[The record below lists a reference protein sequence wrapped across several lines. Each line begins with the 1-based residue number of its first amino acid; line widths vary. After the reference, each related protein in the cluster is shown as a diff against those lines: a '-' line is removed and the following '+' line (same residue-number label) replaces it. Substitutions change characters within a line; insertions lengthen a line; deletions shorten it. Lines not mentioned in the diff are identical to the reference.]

1 VTAVTRHRT
10 VRGVSSGPPV
20 ISLHP
25 QERVELGGGAP
36 DRRGGAMQALQL
48 TEWQHEP
55 ELREVDPPEPGPGEV
70 LVRVVAAGACHSDLH
85 LMHDFPAGLLPYD
98 LPFTLGHEN
107 AGVVEAMGAGVTGL
121 DVGQPVAVYGPW
133 GCGRCLACVQGAE
146 NYCERQAEIGASGG
160 GLGRDGGMAPL
171 MVVPAGRYL
180 VPLGDLDPVEA
191 APLTDAGLTPYHA
204 IRRALPV
211 LPAGSSAVVI
221 GAGGGLGHLAV
232 QILRAVSSAQV
243 IAVDGRPAGLE
254 LADRLG
260 AHATVAAGDDAADRI
275 RELTGGRNADAVFDF
290 VGVDATMAL
299 GASVVRPRG
308 HLTIVGIGG
317 GSLSVGFFTIPY
329 EVTLSTTYWGTI
341 PELHELIALAARG
354 DISPVVQR
362 YGLADATDAYQA
374 MRDGTLEG
382 RAVVVHEA

>member
-1 VTAVTRHRT
+1 
-10 VRGVSSGPPV
+10 
-20 ISLHP
+20 
-25 QERVELGGGAP
+25 
-36 DRRGGAMQALQL
+36 MQALQL

-70 LVRVVAAGACHSDLH
+70 VVKVAAAGACHSDLH
-85 LMHDFPAGLLPYD
+85 LFHDFPPGLVPYD

-107 AGVVEAMGAGVTGL
+107 AGVVEALGDGVHGL
-121 DVGQPVAVYGPW
+121 EVGEPVAVYGPW

-160 GLGRDGGMAPL
+160 GLGRDGGMAPR
-171 MVVPAGRYL
+171 MVVPAARYL

-232 QILRAVSSAQV
+232 QILRAVSPAQV

-254 LADRLG
+254 LAARLG
-260 AHATVAAGDDAADRI
+260 AHATVAAGDGAADQI
-275 RELTGGRNADAVFDF
+275 RDLTGGRNADAVFDF
-290 VGVDATMAL
+290 VGADATMAL
-299 GASVVRPRG
+299 GAAVVRPRG
-308 HLTIVGIGG
+308 HLTVVGIGG
-317 GSLSVGFFTIPY
+317 GSFKMSFFAIPY
-329 EVTLSTTYWGTI
+329 EVTLSTTYWGTL

-354 DISPVVQR
+354 DIAPVVQR
-362 YGLADATDAYQA
+362 YTLGNALDAYRA
-374 MRDGTLEG
+374 MQDGKLEG
-382 RAVVVHEA
+382 RAVIVHEA